1 MFSVLGLKCMTC
13 TSAES
18 WDKCEGKSTTCVA
31 PMADKC
37 VKTYLKVGSVET
49 FTKSCGSEAHCDKE
63 SNPICKAASG
73 SYECK
78 IDCCTGDDCNAGA
91 ATRISGILLLSCAL
105 ASLMM
110 FFKA

>member
-1 MFSVLGLKCMTC
+1 MVCN
-13 TSAES
+13 SAES
-18 WDKCEGKSTTCVA
+18 WDKCEGKSVTCGALVA
-31 PMADKC
+31 DRC
-37 VKTYLKVGSVET
+37 VKLYYKAGPVEK
-49 FTKSCGSEAHCDKE
+49 FSKGCGSEAYCDKKT
-63 SNPICKAASG
+63 NPICEEASG
-73 SYECK
+73 SFECK